1 MFALMFHC
9 AQGAKATCQL
19 RCCVHNMD
27 VLRKQDHNTMDPQ
40 GPTNMERQSPVYF
53 PALRRRVSNALPRN
67 YNYYLHA
74 SCHPSVYLATDCNA
88 FHRCSPAYAMVGPI
102 RTNDTPTEGASS
114 STTMTVQPPRPPN
127 AWILYRSDK
136 LRQLPPSKGRAQ
148 AEVSKMIS
156 KMWQEET
163 DTVRL
168 FYERMADAR
177 KAEHQRLYPDYR
189 FQPVKKEDRAK
200 MREQQKVARE
210 RARAEKK
217 SKRGARS
224 AQSAPQPPPV
234 PSPSVPVAAP
244 PVVYAT
250 PYGMPPGYAMMQ
262 MSYYMTPYISNEARF
277 GPAGPSPPLSA
288 ASSPQDTSA
297 SPEPQSLA
305 EEQRTPSTSTA
316 VLPLPISESQDSIPS
331 HPSPAVI
338 HYTPQS
344 LLSAQMP
351 PLVPHATQPDQGI
364 EGQWQPS
371 LPQPDKMQASSSSEP
386 MQSPTPDWNNL
397 TSSQL
402 SLLDTQY
409 QDFLNFDVG
418 FPENDTFSQAHQGV
432 TDVLQFEGLQDI
444 MSMSTGD
451 GLFGLANLDPL
462 SLVSHPQGEL
472 EVSVG
477 ADVQPRDFSGDLFA
491 NFDFSTLKQPMDF
504 NPASAVN
511 EADDLV
517 SLLQAPN
524 DPEGQAYSMAR
535 QRQPSLFTQDV
546 MQFLNLEVAEGVL
559 QDATV
564 PPAASTVSPQQVTN
578 TPVAGQYVPPAGA
591 ANSTVRRVG
600 GSWKPPVTIP
610 ESLDE
615 QTSHHWD
622 FSAT

>member
-1 MFALMFHC
+1 
-9 AQGAKATCQL
+9 
-19 RCCVHNMD
+19 
-27 VLRKQDHNTMDPQ
+27 
-40 GPTNMERQSPVYF
+40 
-53 PALRRRVSNALPRN
+53 
-67 YNYYLHA
+67 
-74 SCHPSVYLATDCNA
+74 
-88 FHRCSPAYAMVGPI
+88 MVGPI

-114 STTMTVQPPRPPN
+114 SATIKVQPPRPPN

-136 LRQLPPSKGRAQ
+136 LRQLPPAKGRAQ
-148 AEVSKMIS
+148 ADVSKTIS
-156 KMWQEET
+156 AMWKNET

-189 FQPVKKEDRAK
+189 FQPVKREDKAK

-210 RARAEKK
+210 RARAERR
-217 SKRGARS
+217 SKRGATS
-224 AQSAPQPPPV
+224 TQSVQSAPQPPPV
-234 PSPSVPVAAP
+234 APTSAPVPTP

-262 MSYYMTPYISNEARF
+262 MSYYMTPFISNEARF

-288 ASSPQDTSA
+288 ASSPQETTA
-297 SPEPQSLA
+297 SPELQPIG
-305 EEQRTPSTSTA
+305 EEQPTPSTSTS
-316 VLPLPISESQDSIPS
+316 VLPLPISESQDSTPS
-331 HPSPAVI
+331 QSSLMAM
-338 HYTPQS
+338 HYAPQS
-344 LLSAQMP
+344 LDAQKP
-351 PLVPHATQPDQGI
+351 PLVPQSDSAAQVQAV
-364 EGQWQPS
+364 EGHWQPS
-371 LPQPDKMQASSSSEP
+371 LPQPDQTQASPSSEP

-397 TSSQL
+397 TSGQL
-402 SLLDTQY
+402 SALDTQY

-418 FPENDTFSQAHQGV
+418 FPECHSFTQAHQGI

-444 MSMSTGD
+444 ISMSTGD

-477 ADVQPRDFSGDLFA
+477 SDAQPRDFSGELFA
-491 NFDFSTLKQPMDF
+491 NFDFSTFQQPIDSS
-504 NPASAVN
+504 PDTAVN
-511 EADDLV
+511 DANDLV

-524 DPEGQAYSMAR
+524 DPEEQAYSAAR

-546 MQFLNLEVAEGVL
+546 MQFLNFEVAEGVL
-559 QDATV
+559 QDATL
-564 PPAASTVSPQQVTN
+564 PPAAPTVSPQQVRAPPHPSSHAQPMPIFTQVTN
-578 TPVAGQYVPPAGA
+578 TPVASSVGQYVPPAGA

-615 QTSHHWD
+615 QTSQQWD